1 MLQSSPEADVYTRAQ
16 SKMNELPPLLLI
28 PGLLCDGG
36 LWRKQIT
43 GLRDC
48 VDIIIADATRGES
61 IREIAEAVLCNAPER
76 FCLAGFSLGSQIALQ
91 ITQIARERVRRLAL
105 LSATSRGLL
114 PNVKTAIAGAIS
126 TIQEGHFEEYLEH
139 AYVQYVHPSR
149 VEDTGLKCAYVEMAR
164 RVGPEAGV
172 RQMRALLSIAGPFT
186 GLQQI
191 RCPTVI
197 IGGRQDH
204 RTTPAAHQE
213 LAQEIPGSVILM
225 IENSGHFTP
234 LEQPD
239 AVTDGMRR
247 WLVS

>member
-1 MLQSSPEADVYTRAQ
+1 
-16 SKMNELPPLLLI
+16 MNEQPPLLLI

-36 LWRKQIT
+36 LWRNQIT

-48 VDIIIADATRGES
+48 VNTIIADATRGES
-61 IREIAEAVLCNAPER
+61 IREIAEAMLCNAPER

-91 ITQIARERVRRLAL
+91 ITHMARERVRRLAL
-105 LSATSRGLL
+105 LSATSGGLL
-114 PNVKTAIAGAIS
+114 PNVKIAIENAIS
-126 TIQEGHFEEYLEH
+126 TIEQGNFEQYVENS
-139 AYVQYVHPSR
+139 YVQYVHPSR
-149 VEDTGLKCAYVEMAR
+149 VGDTVLKSAYIEMAR

-186 GLQQI
+186 ELDQI

-197 IGGRQDH
+197 IGGQQDH
-204 RTTPAAHQE
+204 RTTPGAHEE
-213 LAQEIPGSVILM
+213 LAQDIPGSVIFI

-239 AVTDGMRR
+239 AVTNVMRR
-247 WLVS
+247 WLAS